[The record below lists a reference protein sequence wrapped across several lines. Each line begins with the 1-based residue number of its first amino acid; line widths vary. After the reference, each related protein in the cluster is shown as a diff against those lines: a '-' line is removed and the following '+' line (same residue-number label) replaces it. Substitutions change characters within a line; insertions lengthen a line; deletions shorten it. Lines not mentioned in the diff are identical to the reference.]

1 MVICST
7 GTGTHM
13 WNKATTLAFLQFLT
27 EELCAR
33 RKLFGLDAT
42 SKAML
47 IADDADQH
55 RNEAITT

>member
-1 MVICST
+1 
-7 GTGTHM
+7 M

-27 EELCAR
+27 EELRAR